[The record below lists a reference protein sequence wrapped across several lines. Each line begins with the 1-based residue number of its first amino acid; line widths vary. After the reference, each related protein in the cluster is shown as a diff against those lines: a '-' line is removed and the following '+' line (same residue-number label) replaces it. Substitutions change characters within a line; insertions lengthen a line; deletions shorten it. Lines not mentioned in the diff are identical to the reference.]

1 MKKFSLFIWA
11 FWSTLGFCA
20 PMASGQRV
28 HLAPQLHSGQTLF
41 YRIDFSVSRST
52 RTESRV
58 ASPQLPPTARL
69 AVSGILQVEVVA
81 ASANGLQLKT
91 YFSERESAPL
101 TSTQSNAPAAAADI
115 PVEVSIAPN
124 GVASQ
129 LKGYERLSVEQKAA
143 WTDWLSRFTTS
154 MTFPHG
160 GPHRGQKWQREES
173 ETTPAPIAGLTWSK
187 KFQYVHDEPCPKL
200 AGSSS
205 SMPNQSSLASEP
217 CAVILVRAK
226 LRQKS
231 PTKDSTPQDYK
242 LNNLKTRGIVSG
254 QNETILYI
262 SRSSG
267 LLVRATEDA
276 QQSMDVSIAL
286 SDGSNQLHSSLTAKS
301 RSEIVL
307 LPDSPL

>member
-1 MKKFSLFIWA
+1 MKKLLLSICT
-11 FWSTLGFCA
+11 FWSLLGFCA
-20 PMASGQRV
+20 SLASGQRV
-28 HLAPQLHSGQTLF
+28 HLAPRLHSGQTLF

-69 AVSGILQVEVVA
+69 AISGILQAEVVA
-81 ASANGLQLKT
+81 TSANGLQLKT
-91 YFSERESAPL
+91 YFSERESVRA
-101 TSTQSNAPAAAADI
+101 TSTQSNAAAAAADI
-115 PVEVSIAPN
+115 PVEVSITPN

-129 LKGYERLSVEQKAA
+129 LKGYEQLSVEQKAA
-143 WTDWLSRFTTS
+143 WADWLSRFTTS
-154 MTFPHG
+154 MTFPTG
-160 GPHRGQKWQREES
+160 GLHPGQKWQSEES

-187 KFQYVHDEPCPKL
+187 KFQYVHNEPCPKL
-200 AGSSS
+200 AGSSNS
-205 SMPNQSSLASEP
+205 VPNQSSRASEP
-217 CAVILVRAK
+217 CAVILVRAT

-242 LNNLKTRGIVSG
+242 LNNLKTRGIASG

-276 QQSMDVSIAL
+276 QQSMEVSIAL
-286 SDGSNQLHSSLTAKS
+286 SDGSNQLRSSLTAKG

-307 LPDSPL
+307 LPDSPR

>member
-1 MKKFSLFIWA
+1 MKKFLISICTLWSL
-11 FWSTLGFCA
+11 LGFCA
-20 PMASGQRV
+20 PLASGQRV
-28 HLAPQLHSGQTLF
+28 HLGPQLRSGQTLF
-41 YRIDFSVSRST
+41 YRIDFSVSRNT

-58 ASPQLPPTARL
+58 ASPQLPPTAHL
-69 AVSGILQVEVVA
+69 AISGILQVEVIA
-81 ASANGLQLKT
+81 TNGLQLKT
-91 YFSERESAPL
+91 YFSEREPVPVN
-101 TSTQSNAPAAAADI
+101 STQSNAPAAAADI

-124 GVASQ
+124 GMASQ
-129 LKGYERLSVEQKAA
+129 LKGYEQLSVEQKAA

-154 MTFPHG
+154 MTFPAG
-160 GPHRGQKWQREES
+160 GLHPGQKWQSEEP

-200 AGSSS
+200 AGSST

-217 CAVILVRAK
+217 CAVILVRAT

-231 PTKDSTPQDYK
+231 PTKDSTPQEYK
-242 LNNLKTRGIVSG
+242 LNNLKTRGIASG
-254 QNETILYI
+254 QNETILHI

-286 SDGSNQLHSSLTAKS
+286 SDGSNQLRSRLTAKS

-307 LPDSPL
+307 LPDSPR